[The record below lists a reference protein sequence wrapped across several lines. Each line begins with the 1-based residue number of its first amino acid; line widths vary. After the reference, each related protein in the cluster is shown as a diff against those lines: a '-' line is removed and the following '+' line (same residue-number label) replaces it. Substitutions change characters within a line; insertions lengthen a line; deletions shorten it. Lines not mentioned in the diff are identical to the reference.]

1 MIDEATQHQI
11 LEYMEGNLSA
21 TESKRIEVLLE
32 TDRDAYE
39 WYVQV
44 KKISKAIDNSSSWEP
59 GLALRE
65 SFHGM
70 LEQEIKRNEGT
81 RHLFFNSMVY
91 RIAAAVLLAI
101 IAGAV
106 GFWYSKQQAKD
117 AELLMVRKEI
127 EATRKLVFNL
137 LQNDLSPSQRIMGVK
152 AAYEAEQKDDAI
164 VNALIKVMNEDPNVN
179 VRLSAMEALS
189 KFSNEIIVRKA
200 LIESLH
206 KQTDPVMQIALI
218 QVLVQL
224 KEKEAV
230 QSLKEIIES
239 EVVPE
244 SVKDE
249 AYGGII
255 KLNS

>member
-1 MIDEATQHQI
+1 
-11 LEYMEGNLSA
+11 
-21 TESKRIEVLLE
+21 
-32 TDRDAYE
+32 
-39 WYVQV
+39 
-44 KKISKAIDNSSSWEP
+44 
-59 GLALRE
+59 
-65 SFHGM
+65 
-70 LEQEIKRNEGT
+70 
-81 RHLFFNSMVY
+81 
-91 RIAAAVLLAI
+91 
-101 IAGAV
+101 
-106 GFWYSKQQAKD
+106 
-117 AELLMVRKEI
+117 MVRKEI